1 MIISWLFSTITQNSS
16 GGDGKIKEDNRL
28 RCALEA
34 HSRDSSVDESIYIAN
49 HVVDGQYFLE
59 NPQRA
64 RALKT
69 RATQPNVLSRRDPSL
84 RDRFAFALKDAI
96 AADDYCLLEMMGK
109 KVQCEMG
116 ALEEEL
122 AKIEDPAKLDH
133 SLQVLKERYLSL
145 LQKLEQY

>member
-1 MIISWLFSTITQNSS
+1 
-16 GGDGKIKEDNRL
+16 
-28 RCALEA
+28 
-34 HSRDSSVDESIYIAN
+34 
-49 HVVDGQYFLE
+49 
-59 NPQRA
+59 
-64 RALKT
+64 
-69 RATQPNVLSRRDPSL
+69 
-84 RDRFAFALKDAI
+84 
-96 AADDYCLLEMMGK
+96 MGK